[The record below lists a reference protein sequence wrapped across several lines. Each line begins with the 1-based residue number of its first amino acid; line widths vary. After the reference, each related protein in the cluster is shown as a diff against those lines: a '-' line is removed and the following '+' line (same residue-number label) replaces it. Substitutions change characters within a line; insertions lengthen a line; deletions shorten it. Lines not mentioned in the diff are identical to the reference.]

1 MGGDTQT
8 FTCLAAKAF
17 NINIYAQK
25 KVKKKKNKLK
35 NTTNTAV
42 VCAVVV
48 VIADVVVVLV
58 HVPRRALVSDLDL
71 VLSPALAADLANKFV
86 LNGLTSD
93 YELTKSIE
101 SS

>member
-1 MGGDTQT
+1 MP
-8 FTCLAAKAF
+8 
-17 NINIYAQK
+17 
-25 KVKKKKNKLK
+25 KKKKNNKLK

-42 VCAVVV
+42 VCAVVFV
-48 VIADVVVVLV
+48 VIAVVVVVLV